1 MLYKI
6 SNGSVVLGNKTI
18 LETINFEIK
27 NKEHVGIV
35 GRNGCGKTTLLKA
48 IMNEYELEKGLE
60 EDEFRVIKS
69 AISKIGY
76 IKQDAIMDDNITMLD
91 EILKAY
97 DEVLKVEKKLK
108 KIEKELE
115 KGYDERLLNK
125 YQDLYLYYQN
135 IGGFEYKKEY
145 ETAIKMFGFS
155 DNDKDKEL
163 GDFSYGQRTK
173 IAFLRLLLSKPDLL
187 LLDEPTNHLDVGAI
201 EWLEKYLMN
210 YPKMLVVVSHD
221 RMFLDNVCNIIYE
234 IEYGS
239 LEKYV
244 GNYSYYEKQKKLN
257 YEKSL
262 HDYER
267 QKKEIERLQKI
278 ADRFKYKPSKASM
291 AMSKLK
297 QIERMAKIDK
307 PKGAD
312 KRTFMTNFSPLEKAY
327 RDVLKV
333 KDLKIGY
340 EEGKALSTVNF
351 NLERGDKLGIIGEN
365 GCGKSTLLK
374 TLLGDI
380 PKLGGKYVF
389 GQKVEIGYFDQNV
402 ESLNQS
408 DTVLDVMHNEF
419 PSADIVDLR
428 TMLGSFE
435 FYGDMVFQKVSSLS
449 GGQKVKLLLCRVMRH
464 RPNVLILD
472 EPTNHLDIISK
483 ETIEELLQ
491 QYKGTIIFVS
501 HDRYLIK
508 KLSTK
513 LLIFESGITKYYQG
527 DYKSYLEQKEK
538 EKENIEN
545 SNNEVRLKTGNHD
558 KRYVSDFKER
568 SKLERKA
575 SKIENEIS
583 NIEDKIKKYNE
594 EMLKEE
600 VYLDMIKVK
609 EIQDKILEC
618 EEILNDKMNDWE
630 SIMSSIE
637 N

>member
-6 SNGSVVLGNKTI
+6 ANGSVVLGNKTI
-18 LETINFEIK
+18 LENINFEVK
-27 NKEHVGIV
+27 NKEHIGLV

-48 IMNEYELEKGLE
+48 INGEYELEKGLE
-60 EDEFRVIKS
+60 EGDLNILKTG
-69 AISKIGY
+69 ISKIGY

-115 KGYDERLLNK
+115 KSYDDKVLNK

-135 IGGFEYKKEY
+135 IGGYEYKKEY
-145 ETAIKMFGFS
+145 ETAIKMFGFKDS
-155 DNDKDKEL
+155 DKSKRL
-163 GDFSYGQRTK
+163 GEFSYGQRTK

-201 EWLEKYLMN
+201 EWLEKYLMT

-234 IEYGS
+234 IEYGT
-239 LEKYV
+239 LEKYT
-244 GNYSYYEKQKKLN
+244 GNYSYYEKQKKIN

-278 ADRFKYKPSKASM
+278 VDRFKYKPSKASM

-297 QIERMAKIDK
+297 QIERIVRIDK

-312 KRTFMTNFSPLEKAY
+312 RRTFMTNFNPLVESY

-340 EEGKALSTVNF
+340 EEGKVLSTVNF
-351 NLERGDKLGIIGEN
+351 NLERGDRLGIIGEN
-365 GCGKSTLLK
+365 GTGKSTLLK

-389 GQKVEIGYFDQNV
+389 GQKTEIGYFDQNV
-402 ESLNQS
+402 ESLNPD

-419 PSADIVDLR
+419 PCVDIVDLR

-449 GGQKVKLLLCRVMRH
+449 GGQKVKLLLCKVMRH
-464 RPNVLILD
+464 QPNVLVLD

-483 ETIEELLQ
+483 ETIEELLL

-513 LLIFESGITKYYQG
+513 LLIFENGEVTYYKG

-538 EKENIEN
+538 DKVVLENNINDVKVKVESHEK
-545 SNNEVRLKTGNHD
+545 T
-558 KRYVSDFKER
+558 YVSDFKER

-583 NIEDKIKKYNE
+583 KLEDKIKKYNE

-600 VYLDMIKVK
+600 IYLDVAKSM
-609 EIQDKILEC
+609 EIQDKVLEC
-618 EEILNDKMNDWE
+618 EKILNDKMNEWE
-630 SIMSSIE
+630 SIMSAIE
-637 N
+637 D